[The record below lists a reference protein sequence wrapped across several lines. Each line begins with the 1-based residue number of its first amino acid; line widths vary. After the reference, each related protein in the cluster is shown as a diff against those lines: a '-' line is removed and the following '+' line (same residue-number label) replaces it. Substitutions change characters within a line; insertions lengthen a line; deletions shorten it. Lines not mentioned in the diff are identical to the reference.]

1 MILKTL
7 RISSHEDWVF
17 SGEQQQQQQQ
27 GPLLLLT
34 HLSHRQEV
42 AALPAMWPAVWAHDD
57 AAAAAAGVKVDSHE
71 EHGGDA
77 DQGPREPGLLPA
89 NDAVPGQD
97 HLAPAL
103 QLLLQLG
110 RFLRLNTD
118 TQTHNHTSCFRFVF
132 FVFKNKILLE
142 CTVAE

>member
-1 MILKTL
+1 M
-7 RISSHEDWVF
+7 
-17 SGEQQQQQQQ
+17 
-27 GPLLLLT
+27 
-34 HLSHRQEV
+34 
-42 AALPAMWPAVWAHDD
+42 PAMWPAVWAHDD
-57 AAAAAAGVKVDSHE
+57 AAAGVKVDSHE

-89 NDAVPGQD
+89 KDAVPGQD

-118 TQTHNHTSCFRFVF
+118 THTIIRIVLGCFFVF
-132 FVFKNKILLE
+132 FLNTILLE

>member
-1 MILKTL
+1 M
-7 RISSHEDWVF
+7 
-17 SGEQQQQQQQ
+17 
-27 GPLLLLT
+27 
-34 HLSHRQEV
+34 
-42 AALPAMWPAVWAHDD
+42 PAMWPAVCAHDD
-57 AAAAAAGVKVDSHE
+57 AAAAGVKVDSHE

-118 TQTHNHTSCFRFVF
+118 TQTHNHTSCFG
-132 FVFKNKILLE
+132 FVFKYTILLE